1 MNKVEA
7 VNMINLAA
15 KDFEIFVLFYNVT
28 GVLVAVF
35 VILCETAILWIYLEI
50 PGIIGVGFCLL
61 IFFVQLLFSPLY

>member
-1 MNKVEA
+1 
-7 VNMINLAA
+7 MINLAA